1 MDELGRTYPLNVSSP
16 HTHDNCTISAVG
28 PNPVVSKSKY
38 RKLQLGYGLGYGLD
52 VMHGG
57 EALSGITSKQLSLP
71 DKSIPDV
78 GPSLISDV
86 KTCVALALFSSNRL
100 LLNSLFHSPFF
111 LFILSACVVIHFP
124 GESNNL
130 SNTFNND
137 SCPIFF

>member
-1 MDELGRTYPLNVSSP
+1 MDELGRTYLLNFSSP

-38 RKLQLGYGLGYGLD
+38 RKLQLGFGLD

-71 DKSIPDV
+71 DKSIPDSYV

-86 KTCVALALFSSNRL
+86 KTCVALALFSSNCL
-100 LLNSLFHSPFF
+100 LLNSLFHSPLFYSFF
-111 LFILSACVVIHFP
+111 SACVVIHFP